1 MDALKNKIIE
11 LRPNLS
17 NLSVITYVSILSNLY
32 KKVYNDKDYTL
43 NKFIDTEKILKFL
56 NENYEPRKRKT
67 ILSAL
72 VVLTEKPEYRN
83 QMLKDI
89 QTYNKE
95 EGQQQLSEKQKEVY
109 VNTDE
114 VKRILAKLKKE
125 ATEAY
130 NSLIMTPSMN
140 TLQTIQ
146 NYIIM
151 CLFSGVYIPPRRSK
165 DYINFKIK
173 PKSID
178 KQKDNYM
185 DKNTFVFNDYKTSKT
200 YGQQIV
206 SIPKELQTII
216 KKWIKVNPTEYL
228 LFDTTQKQLTVPS
241 LTHRLNKIFD
251 KKVSVNQLR
260 HTFLS
265 DKYQGSIKTNEDM
278 EEDLKKMGSSM
289 KQQKIYIKK
298 NITDNE
304 LEIDV

>member
-43 NKFIDTEKILKFL
+43 NKFTDTEKILKFL

-228 LFDTTQKQLTVPS
+228 LFDTIQKQLTVPS

-265 DKYQGSIKTNEDM
+265 DKYKDSIKTNEDM

-298 NITDNE
+298 NIE
-304 LEIDV
+304 V

>member
-43 NKFIDTEKILKFL
+43 NKFTDTEKILKFL

-265 DKYQGSIKTNEDM
+265 DKYKDSIKTNEDM

-298 NITDNE
+298 NI
-304 LEIDV
+304 DV

>member
-43 NKFIDTEKILKFL
+43 NKFTDTEKILKFL

-265 DKYQGSIKTNEDM
+265 DKYKDSIKTNEDM